1 MIPARINRSIG
12 EATKQLLLLW
22 RTWRLVW
29 QAGTKWAVAWVALLI
44 FLGLIPLATIAATK
58 QLVDHLM
65 IAIRSGGS
73 PAATQSVLL
82 WAGVLVASFVL
93 TDLLQSL
100 LEWIGTIQSELL
112 TDHIG
117 KLIHAKSA
125 EVDLAFFES
134 PEYYDRLY
142 RARDEAQTRPAS
154 LIESAGSMLQHGVT
168 LLLMMAIAA
177 SYGPWLLVA
186 ILGAML
192 PAIFVV
198 IRYNWLTHEW
208 WMSTTTERRWIQYY
222 DEKLTSPVAA
232 PEIRLFGL
240 LPCFDEPWAQLRT
253 VLRRQHLRLIE
264 KQSVARL
271 VSSIAGLAVA
281 GSAIGWMGWKALHG
295 AATLG
300 DLVLFYQVFAGGQS
314 LMRGLTGNAGKVYG
328 HTLFIANLFHF
339 LDLKPTLLDPVAPL
353 PAPRRILQGV
363 RFRNVHFQYPGS
375 EREAVRGLDL
385 YLPANRITA
394 IVGPNGAGKSTLVK
408 LLARYYDPSSGSIEI
423 DGIDLRDMRTADLR
437 AMISILFQVP
447 VRYDASARENIEI
460 GDKEAGSD
468 PMRTRAAAIAAGVDP
483 VIGGLPDGYDTR
495 LGKSFQNGC
504 ELSTGEWQR
513 VALAR
518 ALLRDTPLV
527 MMDEPTSAM
536 DSWAEADWY
545 ERIRTATRGRTALII
560 THRFTI
566 ARRADFIYVM
576 QQGSVV
582 ESGSH
587 EALLARG
594 GLYANCWYE
603 QVHASLSA
611 EPGQPEFA
619 MVPEVLA
626 EGAPS

>member
-1 MIPARINRSIG
+1 MSSARTGRSIRG
-12 EATKQLLLLW
+12 IANQLSLLW
-22 RTWRLVW
+22 RTWQLVW
-29 QAGTKWAVAWVALLI
+29 HSGSKWAAAWLVLLS
-44 FLGLIPLATIAATK
+44 FVGLLPLATIGATK
-58 QLVDHLM
+58 ELVDHLM
-65 IAIRSGGS
+65 AAIRHSGS
-73 PAATQSVLL
+73 AVETRSALV
-82 WAGVLVASFVL
+82 WAGVLIVSFVL

-100 LEWIGTIQSELL
+100 LEWIGTVQSELL

-142 RARDEAQTRPAS
+142 RARDEAQTRPAN
-154 LIESAGSMLQHGVT
+154 LIESAGALLQHGVT

-198 IRYNWLTHEW
+198 VRYNWLTHEW
-208 WMSTTTERRWIQYY
+208 WTSTTTERRWIQYY
-222 DEKLTSPVAA
+222 DEKLTSPSAA

-240 LPCFDEPWAQLRT
+240 LERFDQPWRRLRKI
-253 VLRRQHLRLIE
+253 LRRQHLRLIE

-271 VSSIAGLAVA
+271 ISSLAGLSVA
-281 GSAIGWMGWKALHG
+281 GSAIAWMGWKALHG

-328 HTLFIANLFHF
+328 HTLFVANLFHF
-339 LDLKPTLLDPVAPL
+339 LDLKPTLEEPPDPL
-353 PAPRRILQGV
+353 PAPAEIVSGV
-363 RFRNVHFQYPGS
+363 RFRGVRFQYPGS
-375 EREAVRGLDL
+375 DREAIDDLDL
-385 YLPANRITA
+385 YLPANKITA
-394 IVGPNGAGKSTLVK
+394 IVGPNGAGKSTLIK
-408 LLARYYDPSSGSIEI
+408 LLARYYDPVSGSIEI
-423 DGIDLRDMRTADLR
+423 DGIDLRDMRIADLR
-437 AMISILFQVP
+437 AAISILFQVP

-460 GDKEAGSD
+460 GESAIPSD
-468 PMRTRAAAIAAGVDP
+468 FLRTRSAAMAAGIDPAIA
-483 VIGGLPDGYDTR
+483 GLPSGYDTL
-495 LGKSFQNGC
+495 LGKSFENGC

-518 ALLRDTPLV
+518 ALLRESPLV
-527 MMDEPTSAM
+527 LMDEPTSAM

-545 ERIRTATRGRTALII
+545 ERIRTATRGRTVLII

-576 QQGSVV
+576 QKGRIA

-587 EALLARG
+587 EMLLDRG
-594 GLYANCWYE
+594 GIYAGCWHE
-603 QVHASLSA
+603 QVHASRARES
-611 EPGQPEFA
+611 E
-619 MVPEVLA
+619 PEVLA
-626 EGAPS
+626 DGAEL